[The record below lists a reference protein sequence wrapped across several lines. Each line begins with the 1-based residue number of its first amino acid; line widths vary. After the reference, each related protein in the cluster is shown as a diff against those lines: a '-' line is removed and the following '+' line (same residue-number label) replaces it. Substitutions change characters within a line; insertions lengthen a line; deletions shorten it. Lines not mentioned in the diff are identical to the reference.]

1 MSVAVKTK
9 KTSSPL
15 FAFDAKH
22 LVDDKTLVIGVDEV
36 GRGCFAGPVVT
47 AAFAYD
53 LNAGFSAEGV
63 LQKLNDSK
71 KLSAKDRGEIVE
83 VLVDLKDVHYS
94 VDFRLAQDVDSY
106 GIVTCIWRSMLA
118 NLEAILRRSRGY
130 NKVIILVDGP
140 RKIKGFERLGDL
152 GTAEL
157 IEQVCIVR
165 GDSTSAAIAAASNIA
180 KVTRDKYMQEL
191 AEDFPQYAWT
201 TNVGY
206 GTEAHRDAIVEHGLT
221 EYHRKSFTRA
231 LVLKS
236 STNVN

>member
-1 MSVAVKTK
+1 MSATLKTK
-9 KTSSPL
+9 KSSSPL

-22 LVDDKTLVIGVDEV
+22 LIDTKTLVIGVDEV

-53 LNAGFSAEGV
+53 LNACFSAEGV

-71 KLSAKDRGEIVE
+71 KLSAKDRSEIVE
-83 VLVDLKDVHYS
+83 VLAKLSGVHYS
-94 VDFRLAQDVDSY
+94 VDFRSAQDVDSY

-118 NLEAILRRSRGY
+118 NLKTILGRVGYY

-140 RKIKGFERLGDL
+140 RKIKGFECLIDL
-152 GTAEL
+152 GAAGL
-157 IEQVCIVR
+157 IEQICIVR

-191 AEDFPQYAWT
+191 AGNFPHYAWT

-206 GTEAHRDAIVEHGLT
+206 GTEAHRLAIQEYGLT
-221 EYHRKSFTRA
+221 DYHRKSFTRA